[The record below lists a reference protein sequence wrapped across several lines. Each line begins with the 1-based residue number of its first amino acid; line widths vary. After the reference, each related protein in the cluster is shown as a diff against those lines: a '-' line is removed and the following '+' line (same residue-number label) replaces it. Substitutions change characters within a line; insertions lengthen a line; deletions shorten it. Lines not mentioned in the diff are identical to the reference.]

1 MTAGAEGRW
10 HHSFHT
16 QRPRRC
22 SCTSGSHH
30 TSCGALSPPQGRPW
44 ALQPSLNSSPGGEPL
59 LKATRGTGPRF
70 WGPTTPT
77 SLPNRGLGEGGS
89 GCLFSAGWHNQQEGC
104 SNGRG
109 TSEVLITNFPMWQS
123 WWQGNNWKRLHQSG
137 RGPRAVISS
146 RASCW
151 PSKAA
156 ARFLGWVRSQ
166 RAHRAGGAGL
176 GSLLLPPNPMARGR
190 GSPPEAG
197 GTRWGL
203 GSMLLS
209 RLGCWVTTLCAIVPS
224 CQPPSGT
231 SGGAETPGAAI
242 PSVPAIL
249 QASRERGW
257 PAPPHGRLSQLF
269 PASLSP
275 LLYYRQSK
283 LLLSEA
289 G

>member
-44 ALQPSLNSSPGGEPL
+44 ALQPSLNSSPSGEPL

-89 GCLFSAGWHNQQEGC
+89 GCLFSAGWHNRQEGC
-104 SNGRG
+104 SNGGG

-156 ARFLGWVRSQ
+156 AWFLGWVRSQ

-176 GSLLLPPNPMARGR
+176 GSPLLPPNPMARDK

-203 GSMLLS
+203 GSMLS
-209 RLGCWVTTLCAIVPS
+209 
-224 CQPPSGT
+224 
-231 SGGAETPGAAI
+231 AAI
-242 PSVPAIL
+242 PMWRAGWGAGSPRCVSWGPAVSQPCPIL
-249 QASRERGW
+249 
-257 PAPPHGRLSQLF
+257 
-269 PASLSP
+269 PASLWH
-275 LLYYRQSK
+275 K
-283 LLLSEA
+283 
-289 G
+289 